1 MLRQA
6 NQTRKNMTENQEKQ
20 IMTMLTRCVNG
31 IQDLRTDVT
40 ELKTDVTELKTDVA
54 ELRLGQARME
64 KDIKIINKS
73 LSTLAENSLE
83 SRSRIEILEEKIEH
97 IN

>member
-31 IQDLRTDVT
+31 IQDLR
-40 ELKTDVTELKTDVA
+40 TDVTELKTDVA